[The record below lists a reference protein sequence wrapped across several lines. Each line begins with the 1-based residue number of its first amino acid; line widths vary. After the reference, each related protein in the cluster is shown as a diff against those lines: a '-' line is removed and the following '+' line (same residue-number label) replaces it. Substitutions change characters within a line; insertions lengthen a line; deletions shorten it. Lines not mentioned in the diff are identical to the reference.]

1 MNDLKERKK
10 EKMSDL
16 VNIFL
21 KIKHNYK
28 DDSSFLCLREAQ

>member
-1 MNDLKERKK
+1 MNGLKERKK
-10 EKMSDL
+10 VKMPDP
-16 VNIFL
+16 VKIFL